1 MRNQNHYQQTLT
13 IRKKHFRALPA
24 FKDQNRL
31 SRVTK
36 RSFDIIFSLLVI
48 VFILSWM
55 LPILALLVKLS
66 SKGPVFFIQE
76 RIGAKGQIFKC
87 FKLRSMVVNAQAN
100 VKQAAANDPRITP
113 IGRFLRDSCMD
124 ELPQFINVLIGDMSI
139 VGPRPHMVKDCED
152 FSKLVSNYGYRHS
165 VKPGITG
172 MAQVKG
178 YRGETH
184 CIHDIS
190 HRYRWDV
197 FYVNNYSFLL
207 DIKIIYRTFVQTVAA
222 VLNLSEDKL
231 SQTKVNSK
239 PVELHKV
246 TVIDHYSD
254 QLVEA

>member
-1 MRNQNHYQQTLT
+1 MRNQNQCQTMLP

-24 FKDQNRL
+24 FKEQ
-31 SRVTK
+31 SRVSKLTK
-36 RSFDIIFSLLVI
+36 RSFDIIFSLLIV
-48 VFILSWM
+48 VFILSWL

-76 RIGAKGQIFKC
+76 RIGAKGKTFKC
-87 FKLRSMVVNAQAN
+87 IKLRSMVVNAQAN
-100 VKQAAANDPRITP
+100 FKQAAANDPRITP

-124 ELPQFINVLIGDMSI
+124 ELPQFINVLKGDMSI

-152 FSKLVSNYGYRHS
+152 FSKLVPNYGYRHS

-197 FYVNNYSFLL
+197 FYVNNYTFLL
-207 DIKIIYRTFVQTVAA
+207 DVKIIYKTYLQTVTA

-231 SQTKVNSK
+231 SKTKVGTK
-239 PVELHKV
+239 TVELPKV
-246 TVIDHYSD
+246 TVIEHYSD
-254 QLVEA
+254 KLVEA